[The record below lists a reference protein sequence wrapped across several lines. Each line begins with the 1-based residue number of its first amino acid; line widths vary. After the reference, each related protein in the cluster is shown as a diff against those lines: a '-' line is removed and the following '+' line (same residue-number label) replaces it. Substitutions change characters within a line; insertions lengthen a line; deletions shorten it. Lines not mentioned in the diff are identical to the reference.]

1 MKNASK
7 IILIVLV
14 AMFFISGCNKNDDVL
29 YEKDG
34 VSIKIENLEE
44 IKFIGKEIND
54 FSYWEKMHSD
64 GTMNKLQT
72 LAKNQ
77 NEGIVHIGNG
87 YFAGVQSKNSYNE
100 EEDKIVSQFDTYII
114 EKNKWIV
121 ASADINYTEQDL
133 DSMKNIIS
141 EYLELNKDVKIKEDA
156 PVIEFY
162 PVSVNALDTDYKVM
176 FAIQ

>member
-1 MKNASK
+1 MKRASK
-7 IILIVLV
+7 IILIVLMTV
-14 AMFFISGCNKNDDVL
+14 IFISGCNKNDNVL

-34 VSIKIENLEE
+34 VSIKIENMGE

-54 FSYWEKMHSD
+54 FSYWEQMHSD

-72 LAKNQ
+72 LAKST

-87 YFAGVQSKNSYNE
+87 YFAGVEAKNSYNE

-114 EKNKWIV
+114 EENRWIV
-121 ASADINYTEQDL
+121 AFADINYTERDL
-133 DSMKNIIS
+133 DSMKDVIN
-141 EYLELNKDVKIKEDA
+141 EYLDLHKDIEIKDNV
-156 PVIEFY
+156 PVIELY

-176 FAIQ
+176 VAIQ

>member
-7 IILIVLV
+7 VILAVLIAMIFIV
-14 AMFFISGCNKNDDVL
+14 GCNKNDDVL

-44 IKFIGKEIND
+44 MKFIGKEIND
-54 FSYWEKMHSD
+54 FSYWEEMHSD

-87 YFAGVQSKNSYNE
+87 YFAGVEAKNSYNE
-100 EEDKIVSQFDTYII
+100 EEDKIVSQFDTYVI

-133 DSMKNIIS
+133 DSMKKIID
-141 EYLELNKDVKIKEDA
+141 EYLELNKDIKIKEDA

-176 FAIQ
+176 AVIQ